1 MGLGNARN
9 QSIQSNQ
16 NKRHFKKGEKRSG
29 VVYEVILDE
38 ENPII
43 PEVEVDNPT
52 TRLVGAIRFRLTT
65 DTSANTGKLQTAY
78 PKNLNFKSLPLKNEI
93 VTITTG
99 ATGNFFYERS
109 GTELTPNNNADATTI
124 KTTFGTDDKA
134 KTKSSSTY
142 QSVSSTGIARS
153 TNDDS
158 NDYDGYGDYFETDEF
173 VHKLKLYEGDSY
185 IESRFGQSIRFS
197 GYNNPEN
204 ELNPTITIRNG
215 ENAESKQNDESFTT
229 TEDINKD
236 GNIIFLGSGDRLLE
250 YVLPTEVAVQSF
262 FNYPNEL
269 KGNQILL
276 NSDRIIISAKTQ
288 EMIFSSKG
296 NVGFMTDNQFSI
308 DTMLGINITSED
320 NIEIDTTAEDTDIK
334 FNIGDNNIYLGT
346 DDDLLEPA
354 VKGDTLHDLLDELIQ
369 LIEQQVFLTPS
380 GPSATGPVNLP
391 SFTSLRNK
399 LETMKSANI
408 QLK

>member
-1 MGLGNARN
+1 MGIGNARN

-16 NKRHFKKGEKRSG
+16 NKRHFKKGDKRSG

-109 GTELTPNNNADATTI
+109 GTELTPNNNADETTI
-124 KTTFGTDDKA
+124 KTTFGTDSKA
-134 KTKSSSTY
+134 KVSNSSTY
-142 QSVSSTGIARS
+142 QSVSTTGIARS
-153 TNDDS
+153 TNDSS
-158 NDYDGYGDYFETDEF
+158 NEYDGYGDYFETDEF

-236 GNIIFLGSGDRLLE
+236 GNIIFLGSGEYLLP
-250 YVLPTEVAVQSF
+250 YTLPTENSRASF
-262 FNYPNEL
+262 KNYPSEL
-269 KGNQILL
+269 KGNQIVL
-276 NSDRIIISAKTQ
+276 NSDRIVLSAKAA
-288 EMIFSSKG
+288 EMVFASKKD
-296 NVGFMTDNQFSI
+296 VGFITDGQFSI
-308 DTMLGINITSED
+308 DATNGIDVTVDDDTNITTNNRNVNINSGNGKINLGDANLESLVKGETLVQLMTELITAIEVMTVATGAGISSPPLNVASFTTVKGKLRTMLSNLNKTS
-320 NIEIDTTAEDTDIK
+320 
-334 FNIGDNNIYLGT
+334 
-346 DDDLLEPA
+346 
-354 VKGDTLHDLLDELIQ
+354 
-369 LIEQQVFLTPS
+369 
-380 GPSATGPVNLP
+380 
-391 SFTSLRNK
+391 
-399 LETMKSANI
+399 
-408 QLK
+408 

>member
-16 NKRHFKKGEKRSG
+16 NKRHFKKGDKKSG

-43 PEVEVDNPT
+43 PEVEVNNPT

-109 GTELTPNNNADATTI
+109 GTELTPNNNADETTI
-124 KTTFGTDDKA
+124 KTTFGTDSKA
-134 KTKSSSTY
+134 KVSNSSTY
-142 QSVSSTGIARS
+142 QSVSTTGIARS
-153 TNDDS
+153 TNDSS
-158 NDYDGYGDYFETDEF
+158 NEYDGYGDYFETDEF

-236 GNIIFLGSGDRLLE
+236 GNIIFLGSGEYLLP
-250 YVLPTEVAVQSF
+250 YTLPTENSRTSF
-262 FNYPNEL
+262 KNYPSEL
-269 KGNQILL
+269 KGNQIVL
-276 NSDRIIISAKTQ
+276 NSDRIVLSAKAA
-288 EMIFSSKG
+288 EMIFVSKKD
-296 NVGFMTDNQFSI
+296 VGFITDGLFSI
-308 DTMLGINITSED
+308 DSTQGIDVTLDGDTNYRTNDRNVNINSGNGKINLGDTNLESLVKGETLVQLMTELITAIEVMTVATPAGPSSPPVNVASFTKVKSTLKTMLSNLNKTS
-320 NIEIDTTAEDTDIK
+320 
-334 FNIGDNNIYLGT
+334 
-346 DDDLLEPA
+346 
-354 VKGDTLHDLLDELIQ
+354 
-369 LIEQQVFLTPS
+369 
-380 GPSATGPVNLP
+380 
-391 SFTSLRNK
+391 
-399 LETMKSANI
+399 
-408 QLK
+408 

>member
-1 MGLGNARN
+1 MGIGNARN

-16 NKRHFKKGEKRSG
+16 NKRHFKKGDKRSG

-109 GTELTPNNNADATTI
+109 GTELTPNNNADETTI
-124 KTTFGTDDKA
+124 KTTFGTDSKA
-134 KTKSSSTY
+134 KVSNSSTY
-142 QSVSSTGIARS
+142 QSVSTTGIARS
-153 TNDDS
+153 TNDSS
-158 NDYDGYGDYFETDEF
+158 NEYDGYGDYFETDEF

-236 GNIIFLGSGDRLLE
+236 GNIIFLGSGEYLLP
-250 YVLPTEVAVQSF
+250 YTLPTENSRASF
-262 FNYPNEL
+262 KNYPSEL
-269 KGNQILL
+269 KGNQIVL
-276 NSDRIIISAKTQ
+276 NSDRIVLSAKAA
-288 EMIFSSKG
+288 EMVFASKKD
-296 NVGFMTDNQFSI
+296 VGFITDGQYSI
-308 DTMLGINITSED
+308 DATNGIDVTVDGDTNITTNNRNVNINSGNGKINLGDANLESLVKGETLVQLMTELITAIEVMTVATGAGISSPPLNVASFTTVKGKLRTMLSNLNKTS
-320 NIEIDTTAEDTDIK
+320 
-334 FNIGDNNIYLGT
+334 
-346 DDDLLEPA
+346 
-354 VKGDTLHDLLDELIQ
+354 
-369 LIEQQVFLTPS
+369 
-380 GPSATGPVNLP
+380 
-391 SFTSLRNK
+391 
-399 LETMKSANI
+399 
-408 QLK
+408 

>member
-1 MGLGNARN
+1 MGIGNARN

-16 NKRHFKKGEKRSG
+16 NKRHFKKGDKRSG

-109 GTELTPNNNADATTI
+109 GTELTPNNNADETTI
-124 KTTFGTDDKA
+124 KTTFGTDSKA
-134 KTKSSSTY
+134 KVSNSSTY
-142 QSVSSTGIARS
+142 QSVSTTGIARS
-153 TNDDS
+153 TNDSS
-158 NDYDGYGDYFETDEF
+158 NEYDGYGDYFETDEF

-236 GNIIFLGSGDRLLE
+236 GNIIFLGSGEYLLP
-250 YVLPTEVAVQSF
+250 YTLPTENSRASF
-262 FNYPNEL
+262 KNYPSEL
-269 KGNQILL
+269 KGNQIVL
-276 NSDRIIISAKTQ
+276 NSDRIVLSAKAA
-288 EMIFSSKG
+288 EMVFASKKD
-296 NVGFMTDNQFSI
+296 VGFITDGQFSI
-308 DTMLGINITSED
+308 DATNGIDVTVDGDTNITTNNRNVNINSGNGKINLGDANLESLVKGETLVQLMTELITAIEVMTVATGAGISSPPLNVASFTTVKGKLRTMLSNLNKTS
-320 NIEIDTTAEDTDIK
+320 
-334 FNIGDNNIYLGT
+334 
-346 DDDLLEPA
+346 
-354 VKGDTLHDLLDELIQ
+354 
-369 LIEQQVFLTPS
+369 
-380 GPSATGPVNLP
+380 
-391 SFTSLRNK
+391 
-399 LETMKSANI
+399 
-408 QLK
+408 

>member
-16 NKRHFKKGEKRSG
+16 NKRHFKKGDKKSG

-43 PEVEVDNPT
+43 PEVEVNNPT

-109 GTELTPNNNADATTI
+109 GTELTPNNNADETTI
-124 KTTFGTDDKA
+124 KTTFGTDSKA
-134 KTKSSSTY
+134 KVSNSSTY
-142 QSVSSTGIARS
+142 QSVSTTGIARS
-153 TNDDS
+153 TNDSS
-158 NDYDGYGDYFETDEF
+158 NEYDGYGDYFETDEF

-236 GNIIFLGSGDRLLE
+236 GNIIFLGSGEYLLP
-250 YVLPTEVAVQSF
+250 YTLPTENSRTSF
-262 FNYPNEL
+262 KNYPSEL
-269 KGNQILL
+269 KGNQIVL
-276 NSDRIIISAKTQ
+276 NSDRIVLSAKAA
-288 EMIFSSKG
+288 EMIFVSKKD
-296 NVGFMTDNQFSI
+296 VGFITDGLFSI
-308 DTMLGINITSED
+308 DSTQGIDVTLDGDTNYRTNDRNVNINSGNGKINLGDTNLESLVKGETLVQLMTELITAIEVMTVATPAGPSSPPINVASFSKVKSQLKTMLSNLNKTS
-320 NIEIDTTAEDTDIK
+320 
-334 FNIGDNNIYLGT
+334 
-346 DDDLLEPA
+346 
-354 VKGDTLHDLLDELIQ
+354 
-369 LIEQQVFLTPS
+369 
-380 GPSATGPVNLP
+380 
-391 SFTSLRNK
+391 
-399 LETMKSANI
+399 
-408 QLK
+408 

>member
-1 MGLGNARN
+1 MAIGNQRQ

-16 NKRHFKKGEKRSG
+16 NKRHFKKGDKRSG
-29 VVYEVILDE
+29 VVYEVVLDE
-38 ENPII
+38 DNTLID
-43 PEVEVDNPT
+43 EVEVDNPT

-65 DTSANTGKLQTAY
+65 DTASNTGKLQTAY

-215 ENAESKQNDESFTT
+215 ENAESRENDESFTT

-236 GNIIFLGSGDRLLE
+236 GNIIFLGSGEHLLP
-250 YVLPTEVAVQSF
+250 YTLPTENSRTSF
-262 FNYPNEL
+262 RNYPSEL
-269 KGNQILL
+269 KGNQIVL
-276 NSDRIIISAKTQ
+276 NSDRIVLSAKAA
-288 EMIFSSKG
+288 EMIFASKKD
-296 NVGFMTDNQFSI
+296 VGFITDGLFSI
-308 DTMLGINITSED
+308 DSTQGIDVTLDGDTNYTTNDRNVNINSGNGKINLG
-320 NIEIDTTAEDTDIK
+320 DT
-334 FNIGDNNIYLGT
+334 N
-346 DDDLLEPA
+346 LESL
-354 VKGDTLHDLLDELIQ
+354 VKGETLVQLMTELIEA
-369 LIEQQVFLTPS
+369 IEVMTVVTPAGTS
-380 GPSATGPVNLP
+380 TPPVNLA
-391 SFTSLRNK
+391 SFSKVKSQLRTMLSNLNKTS
-399 LETMKSANI
+399 
-408 QLK
+408 

>member
-1 MGLGNARN
+1 MGIGNARN

-16 NKRHFKKGEKRSG
+16 NKRHFKKGDKRSG

-109 GTELTPNNNADATTI
+109 GTELTPNNNADETTI
-124 KTTFGTDDKA
+124 KTTFGTDSKA
-134 KTKSSSTY
+134 KVSNSSTY
-142 QSVSSTGIARS
+142 QSVSTTGIARS
-153 TNDDS
+153 TNDSS
-158 NDYDGYGDYFETDEF
+158 NEYDGYGDYFETDEF

-236 GNIIFLGSGDRLLE
+236 GNIIFLGSGEYLLP
-250 YVLPTEVAVQSF
+250 YTLPTENSRASF
-262 FNYPNEL
+262 KNYPSEL
-269 KGNQILL
+269 KGNQIVL
-276 NSDRIIISAKTQ
+276 NSDRIVLSAKAA
-288 EMIFSSKG
+288 EMVFASKKD
-296 NVGFMTDNQFSI
+296 VGFITDGQFSI
-308 DTMLGINITSED
+308 DATNGIDVTVDGDTNITTNNRNVNINSGNGKINLGDANLESLVKGETLVQLMTELITAIEVMTVLTGAGISTPPVNVASFTTVKGKLRTMLSNLNKTS
-320 NIEIDTTAEDTDIK
+320 
-334 FNIGDNNIYLGT
+334 
-346 DDDLLEPA
+346 
-354 VKGDTLHDLLDELIQ
+354 
-369 LIEQQVFLTPS
+369 
-380 GPSATGPVNLP
+380 
-391 SFTSLRNK
+391 
-399 LETMKSANI
+399 
-408 QLK
+408 

>member
-1 MGLGNARN
+1 MGIGNARN

-16 NKRHFKKGEKRSG
+16 NKRHFKKGDKRSG

-109 GTELTPNNNADATTI
+109 GTELTPNNNADETTI
-124 KTTFGTDDKA
+124 KTTFGTDSKA
-134 KTKSSSTY
+134 KVSNSSTY
-142 QSVSSTGIARS
+142 QSVSTTGIARS
-153 TNDDS
+153 TNDSS
-158 NDYDGYGDYFETDEF
+158 NEYDGYGDYFETDEF

-236 GNIIFLGSGDRLLE
+236 GNIIFLGSGEYLLP
-250 YVLPTEVAVQSF
+250 YTLPTENSRASF
-262 FNYPNEL
+262 KNYPSEL
-269 KGNQILL
+269 KGNQIVL
-276 NSDRIIISAKTQ
+276 NSDRIVLSAKAA
-288 EMIFSSKG
+288 EMVFASKKD
-296 NVGFMTDNQFSI
+296 VGFITDGQFSI
-308 DTMLGINITSED
+308 DATNGIDVTVDGDTNITTNNRNVNINSGNGKINLGDANLESLVKGETLVQLMTELITAIEVMTVATGAGISSPPLNGASFATVKGKLRTMLSNLNKTS
-320 NIEIDTTAEDTDIK
+320 
-334 FNIGDNNIYLGT
+334 
-346 DDDLLEPA
+346 
-354 VKGDTLHDLLDELIQ
+354 
-369 LIEQQVFLTPS
+369 
-380 GPSATGPVNLP
+380 
-391 SFTSLRNK
+391 
-399 LETMKSANI
+399 
-408 QLK
+408 